1 MTDNMRE
8 KDSPDGQSSED
19 PVYHAPVLCK
29 TAVDE
34 LVTDADG
41 TYVDGTLGGGGHAAA
56 LLDRLGERALV
67 FGIDQD
73 EDAISYASRR
83 LASEIERG
91 RLRIIRGNF
100 GELPDVMRGQSV
112 ETIDGLLLDLGV
124 SSHQLDT
131 PSRGFSHAREGKL
144 DMRMHRAVGSTGE
157 TPATPTAGAL
167 IETASE
173 RELADVFFRYGEE
186 PQARRIAAAIVA
198 ARPIETTTELAA
210 IVRRAVPRDAESKSL
225 ARVFQALRIAVNRE
239 LEALEAALNAATL
252 LVRPGGRLVVIAYHS
267 LEDRLVKRFM
277 RSGSPDG
284 EIERDVYGNVLSPWR
299 PVGRVVKP
307 PDDEIASNPRA
318 RSARLR
324 IAERIDPTSSTGAT
338 PRSSDYPAP
347 G

>member
-1 MTDNMRE
+1 MTDKKRE
-8 KDSPDGQSSED
+8 KDSPDGQPSED

-56 LLDRLGERALV
+56 LLDRLGERAAV

-73 EDAISYASRR
+73 EDAIDFGSRR
-83 LASEIERG
+83 LAREIELG
-91 RLRIIRGNF
+91 RLCVIRGNF
-100 GELPDVMRGQSV
+100 GELRDVLRARDV
-112 ETIDGLLLDLGV
+112 DAIDGLLLDLGV

-131 PSRGFSHAREGKL
+131 PSRGFSHTREGRL
-144 DMRMHRAVGSTGE
+144 DMRMHRAEGSTGD
-157 TPATPTAGAL
+157 TPAARTAGAL

-173 RELADVFFRYGEE
+173 GELADLFFRYGEE
-186 PQARRIAAAIVA
+186 PRARRIAAAIVA

-210 IVRRAVPRDAESKSL
+210 IVRRAVPRDAEARSL

-239 LEALEAALNAATL
+239 LEALEAALNAATS

-284 EIERDVYGNVLSPWR
+284 VVRRDVYGNALSPWR
-299 PVGRVVKP
+299 AAGRVVKP
-307 PDDEIASNPRA
+307 SDDEVAANPRA

-324 IAERIDPTSSTGAT
+324 VAERTDLPTASRGT
-338 PRSSDYPAP
+338 PRSSGPAP